1 MLVLIVGISGN
12 LGLKLADALIRRGH
26 QVRGASR
33 SKSSIPESD
42 LARLESFHQ
51 TKTWYDT
58 ETLRQAVRGVDT
70 VVCTYAPLPYLALE
84 AELLLVR
91 IMEEEGVTRFVP
103 SAWNMDW
110 SQLQWGQ
117 VPYYD
122 VFLALKRQLELS
134 STVKPLYIFV
144 GMLCEV
150 FFSVPGHGH
159 FVPENK
165 GVWNPASKSALVWG
179 SGHEKWQM
187 TTEHDTAEFTAEVI
201 QDMSNET
208 GIYRFCSFEKST
220 REMAEAYE
228 KARGVRVTIDT
239 AGSLDELKVA
249 AANAVEQVGPQR
261 YWEWMGYFYQIY
273 QLDGTFH
280 MRKLDNDR
288 YTAVNTTS
296 MERVLELNPE
306 I

>member
-1 MLVLIVGISGN
+1 MLFLIVGVSGN

-42 LARLESFHQ
+42 LARFEGFHQ
-51 TKTWYDT
+51 IRTWYDT
-58 ETLRQAVRGVDT
+58 DTLRQAVRGVDT
-70 VVCTYAPLPYLALE
+70 VVCTYTPMPSLALE

-91 IMEEEGVTRFVP
+91 IMEEEGVTRCVP
-103 SAWNMDW
+103 SAWNLDW
-110 SQLQWGQ
+110 SQLEWGQ

-144 GMLCEV
+144 GILCEV
-150 FFSVPGHGH
+150 FFSVPGHGGFAPANH
-159 FVPENK
+159 
-165 GVWNPASKSALVWG
+165 GVWDPERKRAVVWG
-179 SGHEKWQM
+179 SGHEKWQI
-187 TTEHDTAEFTAEVI
+187 TTECDAAEFTAELI
-201 QDMSNET
+201 QDLSNET

-228 KARGVRVTIDT
+228 NARGVKVTIDN
-239 AGSLDELKVA
+239 AGNLEDLKAV
-249 AANAVEQVGPQR
+249 AANAVEKLGLQR
-261 YWEWMGYFYQIY
+261 SWEWMGYFYQLY
-273 QLDGTFH
+273 QLNGTFY
-280 MRKLDNDR
+280 MRELDNDR
-288 YTAVNTTS
+288 YTAVNATS
-296 MERVLELNPE
+296 LERFLELNPQ